1 MKKFGIYYLKNFRR
15 VAVVE
20 APNEEEALAKFRF
33 NTPGSALP
41 ENRIQAS
48 KLGVMEEA
56 AYEQRKLVD
65 AKLRELMEL
74 QKEALLDQDYETAT
88 AIETR
93 INRLCGM

>member
-1 MKKFGIYYLKNFRR
+1 MNKD
-15 VAVVE
+15 
-20 APNEEEALAKFRF
+20 
-33 NTPGSALP
+33 
-41 ENRIQAS
+41 IQ
-48 KLGVMEEA
+48 
-56 AYEQRKLVD
+56 